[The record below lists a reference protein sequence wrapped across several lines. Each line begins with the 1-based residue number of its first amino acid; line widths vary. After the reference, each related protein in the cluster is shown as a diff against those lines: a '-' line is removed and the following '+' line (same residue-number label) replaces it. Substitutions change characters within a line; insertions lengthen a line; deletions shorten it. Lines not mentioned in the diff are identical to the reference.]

1 MKRFKLLFS
10 LILSL
15 GLTTSCDKSN
25 VLTEYS
31 QTNSD
36 EALYIDAKN
45 KMDNLQW
52 QAAIDII
59 EQSMSSG
66 YRARRDVQN
75 SLAGAYA
82 GKCGVT
88 FFDLISGLKNSPSPQ
103 IFPYFMGI
111 FAGVTLDTP
120 SCDTAIQIMQG
131 IGTVAQRTSDEDLYL
146 ALLGLTRIGTTL
158 SAKFDQSPSNGT
170 IDSNSTVCNNNASGA
185 ETDGWAA
192 QFKASPFNFP
202 SAPAAMTHY
211 VTDTEVKK
219 IIVGLGLIFENAAA
233 LTTALGGGSNSALDG
248 INSAKTACASAI
260 GAITNNA
267 VTTCEFISEASVPS
281 SLVYAFRLMLR
292 SDDFGFGGCSISTN
306 LTYFTNLAQYISDTN
321 ANGGVPPDYNND
333 GVPDNAPTMPATYCC
348 PATTIPG
355 Y

>member
-1 MKRFKLLFS
+1 MKRFKLLFI

-31 QTNSD
+31 QTDSD
-36 EALYIDAKN
+36 EALYINAKK
-45 KMDNLQW
+45 KMDALQW

-59 EQSMSSG
+59 ENDISSG
-66 YRARRDVQN
+66 FRTRRDVKN

-88 FFDLISGLKNSPSPQ
+88 FFDLVDGLTNSPSPK

-111 FAGVTLDTP
+111 FAGVTLNTA
-120 SCDTAIQIMQG
+120 SCDTAIQIMQSL
-131 IGTVAQRTSDEDLYL
+131 GTAAQRTNDENLYL

-158 SAKFDQSPSNGT
+158 SAKLDQSPSNGT

-185 ETDGWAA
+185 QTDGWAA
-192 QFKASPFNFP
+192 PFKAFPFDF
-202 SAPAAMTHY
+202 SDPAAGMTHY
-211 VTDTEVKK
+211 LTDAEVKK
-219 IIVGLGLIFENAAA
+219 VIVGLGLIFENATA
-233 LTTALGGGSNSALDG
+233 LTAALGGGSNLAMTG
-248 INSAKTACASAI
+248 INDAKVACASAI
-260 GAITNNA
+260 DA
-267 VTTCEFISEASVPS
+267 VTNHAVASCEFTDVTTVPN

-292 SDDFGFGGCSISTN
+292 SDDFGFAGCTIADN
-306 LTYFTNLAQYISDTN
+306 VTYFTALAAYVAD
-321 ANGGVPPDYNND
+321 PDGD
-333 GVPDNAPTMPATYCC
+333 GDSNTHGAPVHAPTMPVTFCC